1 MPSLL
6 EMAKEEF
13 DKVTNRIEKVV
24 AIARGRVD
32 MKSRLMLLLN
42 PDIVETSTRLTRS
55 QVQFVAL
62 SYSAAEQWEFFEP
75 LADFATHLCL
85 SNISLDGKGREEAIR
100 FAGALAESKLLQKM
114 GLIKEKTPE

>member
-1 MPSLL
+1 MTGLL

-13 DKVTNRIEKVV
+13 ENFTNRLEKII

-32 MKSRLMLLLN
+32 MKSRLMLLLD
-42 PDIVETSTRLTRS
+42 PDKVETSTRLTRS

-62 SYSAAEQWEFFEP
+62 SYSAVEQWEFFKP
-75 LADFATHLCL
+75 LADYATHLCL
-85 SNISLDGKGREEAIR
+85 TNISLEGKGREESIR

-114 GLIKEKTPE
+114 GLIKGESEK